1 MVKMPW
7 DENMPPESGG
17 QTPERAAA
25 PPGSPEAQCV
35 AKFGEWWSPQE
46 MRGILAEINPG
57 VAGMLRDGGRVAE
70 ILYDVVGPTFL
81 RDMNGSTSQRRAFLE
96 KILQAAIKTGRIRE
110 EDLVQAARKNSGS
123 REIGIKD
130 VAAMSATSRWCAHL
144 ADLLGLPR
152 SAAAKTSAEHT
163 KPIET
168 VEPRAA
174 INPLYDYQYS
184 VGMFVRKM
192 LEGRGD
198 AVKRQMLSLPTGAG
212 KTRMLVQTVIEWI
225 NDGKP
230 SCNTQ
235 QSESKFVLWIAQSE
249 ELCEQALSAFKT
261 VFESMGKPG
270 TTLKLHRVWG
280 KGGTLPDTEMPDIL
294 ADSGV
299 IVATINT
306 LHKVWRSEPGQL
318 ESLAELTSCII
329 VDEAHHVVAD
339 SYSQVLRKMGFNW
352 DNRKK
357 EISERGIVLLGLTAT
372 PFRGGGR
379 GEDTERLKRWMGEPY
394 HPRVDYPD
402 GIPNAPPHALIDCQT
417 AAYAGEPVRIMG
429 ERSYD
434 RDGSITEYSWSIE
447 PEATVVDVYGKN
459 RPEPHVSD
467 RPNLHHVFKEPG
479 TYAIT
484 LRVTDNEGDSGE
496 ARALIRVSEPPADPD
511 HADAQKAMYGK
522 LMRRGILC
530 YVYHQTL
537 QSGETIEIKHDDRE
551 FMSKFKEF
559 AKGTLRS
566 IEKLE
571 SRNRMIIDNIRDL
584 IEGGR
589 KKVLFFGCSLEHSRQ
604 ISILLKAVHGISS
617 GYVDSKT
624 GADARVDA
632 IGRFKDGDLQ
642 VLCNFNVLT
651 AGFDAPKTDCVFV
664 GRPVGS
670 TQMYTQMIGR
680 GMRGPK
686 NGGTPDVLIV
696 DIDDNYQLYDDSPV
710 PLGWKTFSDYWKEW
724 KGEPSGG
731 VSRGPDQGARDALY
745 DDYFELCKKAGRRIR
760 VEDLGRGRHSRSEY
774 ATHFGSAERFCSEAG
789 YIADSAGQLDPGI
802 GKVQLR
808 HDYDRMRQ
816 LLGRH
821 PHFEEVVKMS
831 AVGAQY
837 YVGLCGSL
845 GQFKRDLDP

>member
-7 DENMPPESGG
+7 AENRPLESGD
-17 QTPERAAA
+17 QMPERAVA
-25 PPGSPEAQCV
+25 PPGSPEARCV
-35 AKFGEWWSPQE
+35 ARFREWWSPQE
-46 MRGILAEINPG
+46 MRGILAEINSG
-57 VAGMLRDGGRVAE
+57 VASMTRDVGETSE

-81 RDMNGSTSQRRAFLE
+81 REMNGNTAQRRMFLE
-96 KILQAAIKTGRIRE
+96 KILRAAIKAGHTRE
-110 EDLVQAARKNSGS
+110 EDLVQAARKNSGTKV
-123 REIGIKD
+123 RNIRGVTEI
-130 VAAMSATSRWCAHL
+130 SATGRWCAQL
-144 ADLLGLPR
+144 ADMLGLPR
-152 SAAAKTSAEHT
+152 SAAAKTTAEHP
-163 KPIET
+163 KPIEI

-184 VGMFVRKM
+184 VGMFVRDM
-192 LEGRGD
+192 LEGRNETR
-198 AVKRQMLSLPTGAG
+198 RQMLSLPTGSG

-230 SCNTQ
+230 SRNKQ

-249 ELCEQALSAFKT
+249 ELCEQALSAFR
-261 VFESMGKPG
+261 VIFESIGRPG
-270 TTLKLHRVWG
+270 TTLKIHRVWG
-280 KGGTLPDTEMPDIL
+280 KGGALPETDMPDL
-294 ADSGV
+294 LTDSGV

-306 LHKVWRSEPGQL
+306 LHKVWRSEPEQL
-318 ESLAELTSCII
+318 KSLAEITSCII

-372 PFRGGGR
+372 PFRGSGTGD
-379 GEDTERLKRWMGEPY
+379 DTERLKRWLGEPY
-394 HPRVDYPD
+394 HPRVDYP
-402 GIPNAPPHALIDCQT
+402 GGVSNAPPHALIDCQT
-417 AAYAGEPVRIMG
+417 AAYVGDPVRIMG

-447 PEATVVDVYGKN
+447 PEATVVDVYGKD
-459 RPEPHVSD
+459 RPEPHISD
-467 RPNLHHVFKEPG
+467 RANLHHIFKEPG

-496 ARALIRVSEPPADPD
+496 ARALIRVSEPPRDHD
-511 HADAQKAMYGK
+511 HADVQRAMYGK

-530 YVYHQTL
+530 DVYHQTL
-537 QSGETIEIKHDDRE
+537 HSGETIEIKHSDRE
-551 FMSKFKEF
+551 WMSKFKEF

-566 IEKLE
+566 IERRE
-571 SRNRMIIDNIRDL
+571 ARNRMIIDKIREL

-604 ISILLKAVHGISS
+604 IAILLKAVHGISA

-632 IGRFKDGDLQ
+632 VGRFKDGDLQ

-670 TQMYTQMIGR
+670 TQVYTQMIGR
-680 GMRGPK
+680 GMRGSK

-724 KGEPSGG
+724 NGEP
-731 VSRGPDQGARDALY
+731 RGRVLDQGARDSLY
-745 DDYFELCKKAGRRIR
+745 DEYFELCGRLGRRALE
-760 VEDLGRGRHSRSEY
+760 EDLVGGGSKY
-774 ATHFGSAERFCSEAG
+774 AKHFDSVAEFCSEAG
-789 YIADSAGQLDPGI
+789 DIYDSAGRLDPEI

-808 HDYDRMRQ
+808 HDYDKMRQ

-821 PHFEEVVKMS
+821 PHFDEVVKMS
-831 AVGAQY
+831 VVGAQY

-845 GQFKRDLDP
+845 GRFK

>member
-1 MVKMPW
+1 MV
-7 DENMPPESGG
+7 
-17 QTPERAAA
+17 A
-25 PPGSPEAQCV
+25 PPGSPKAQCV
-35 AKFGEWWSPQE
+35 AMFRKWWSPQE
-46 MRGILAEINPG
+46 MRGILEEINPG
-57 VAGMLRDGGRVAE
+57 VADMLRDDDQVAE

-81 RDMNGSTSQRRAFLE
+81 RDMNDNRAQRRAFLE
-96 KILQAAIKTGRIRE
+96 KILHAAVRTGHLIEADLLRAAQKTPDSEVRDIR
-110 EDLVQAARKNSGS
+110 
-123 REIGIKD
+123 D
-130 VAAMSATSRWCAHL
+130 VVTINATARWCAQL
-144 ADLLGLPR
+144 ADMLGLPR
-152 SAAAKTSAEHT
+152 SAAAKTSVEHS
-163 KPIET
+163 KPIEI

-184 VGMFVRKM
+184 VGMFVREM
-192 LEGRGD
+192 LEGRGE
-198 AVKRQMLSLPTGAG
+198 AIKRQMLSLPTGAG

-225 NDGKP
+225 NDGKQ
-230 SCNTQ
+230 SSNKQ
-235 QSESKFVLWIAQSE
+235 QRESKFVLWIAQSE

-261 VFESMGKPG
+261 VFESIGKPG
-270 TTLKLHRVWG
+270 TALKLHRVWG
-280 KGGTLPDTEMPDIL
+280 KEGALPDTEMPDIL

-372 PFRGGGR
+372 PFRGAGT
-379 GEDTERLKRWMGEPY
+379 GEDTERLKRWLGEPY
-394 HPRVDYPD
+394 HPRVDYPS
-402 GIPNAPPHALIDCQT
+402 GISNAAPHALIDCQT
-417 AAYAGEPVRIMG
+417 AAYAGDPVRIMG

-434 RDGSITEYSWSIE
+434 RDGSITKYSWSIE

-459 RPEPHVSD
+459 RPEPHISD
-467 RPNLHHVFKEPG
+467 RANLHHIFEEPG

-484 LRVTDNEGDSGE
+484 LRVTDNEGDSDK
-496 ARALIRVSEPPADPD
+496 ARALIRVSEPPQDPD
-511 HADAQKAMYGK
+511 RTDMQEAMYGK

-530 YVYHQTL
+530 DVYHQTL
-537 QSGETIEIKHDDRE
+537 QSGEMIEIRE
-551 FMSKFKEF
+551 GDMEHMGKFKEF
-559 AKGTLRS
+559 AKNTLHS
-566 IEKLE
+566 IGKRQA
-571 SRNRMIIDNIRDL
+571 RNHMIIDKIREL

-617 GYVDSKT
+617 GYVDSKI
-624 GADARVDA
+624 GVDARVDA
-632 IGRFKDGDLQ
+632 IGQFKDGDLQ

-696 DIDDNYQLYDDSPV
+696 DIDDNYQIYDDNPV
-710 PLGWKTFSDYWKEW
+710 PLGWKTFSNYWKEW
-724 KGEPSGG
+724 KGEPGG
-731 VSRGPDQGARDALY
+731 RVPDQGARDALY
-745 DDYFELCKKAGRRIR
+745 DEYFELCERLGRRAR
-760 VEDLGRGRHSRSEY
+760 EEDLVGGESKY
-774 ATHFGSAERFCSEAG
+774 AKHFGSVEGFCSEAG
-789 YIADSAGQLDPGI
+789 DIADSASRLDPDI
-802 GKVQLR
+802 GKTQLR

-831 AVGAQY
+831 VVGAQY

-845 GQFKRDLDP
+845 RRFKQDLDP